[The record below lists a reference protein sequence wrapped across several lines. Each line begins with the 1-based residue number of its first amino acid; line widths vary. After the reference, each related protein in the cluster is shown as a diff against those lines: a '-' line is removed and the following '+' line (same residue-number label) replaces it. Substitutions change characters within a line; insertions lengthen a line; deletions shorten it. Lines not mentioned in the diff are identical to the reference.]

1 MIAGAADFGKTKE
14 AGTWLEVRENKWIM
28 LRISRGHDIS
38 GYFIFIPRQQKSLK
52 RWCLISPKN
61 TLLSEEAI
69 KNKKKK
75 REEKKNHSDSVLIQ
89 EAHLLEMLFVLLGAF
104 CTLSFDQPVHLLLS
118 AAPQTDEGCRNV
130 STYSS
135 FRYKSLCV
143 KCFVCSSYSGNTNGK
158 EIRQQE
164 LVCNIF

>member
-14 AGTWLEVRENKWIM
+14 AGTWLEVSENKWIM

-69 KNKKKK
+69 KNKKKRK
-75 REEKKNHSDSVLIQ
+75 EKKKKIIVTQCWSKKLIYWRCC
-89 EAHLLEMLFVLLGAF
+89 LYCWGLFVLWALINSFICFSQLRPKLTKVAEMSPCIPRF
-104 CTLSFDQPVHLLLS
+104 RTNHYVWSALCAALIPVTLTGRKLDS
-118 AAPQTDEGCRNV
+118 
-130 STYSS
+130 
-135 FRYKSLCV
+135 KS
-143 KCFVCSSYSGNTNGK
+143 
-158 EIRQQE
+158 
-164 LVCNIF
+164 